1 MGGGSGTK
9 GMKEVEVGSGGRRS
23 WEEGSRWKEGGGER
37 KGKREIGGK
46 EGERRRPTKSHVHNG
61 RVTHAKTPAHTC
73 CWVLSLVKQI

>member
-1 MGGGSGTK
+1 
-9 GMKEVEVGSGGRRS
+9 MKEVEVGSGGRRS

-61 RVTHAKTPAHTC
+61 CGRMGRDRSSGVC
-73 CWVLSLVKQI
+73 VE